1 MDCLTY
7 RRIKLAAPQDAS
19 HEVIAHAHACRECA
33 AFTRQLEA
41 FEQDLHTTLHV
52 PVSEGLAEKII
63 LRRSRPQWFRTTWL
77 PVAAAIVITV
87 AALVT
92 FDTLPS
98 RNSFALQFVNHV
110 LSEPNV
116 VGTTAEV
123 EPTALRLAF
132 ANFGGQLQRDIGEV
146 QYVKQC
152 KIGGVDSTH
161 VQISTRSGDAALLL
175 RPGRRASIDTPEV
188 LEGHAVVLVSVPRGS
203 LAIVAATPK
212 QASEIR
218 SLVLASSEFHG

>member
-63 LRRSRPQWFRTTWL
+63 LRRGRPQWFRATWL
-77 PVAAAIVITV
+77 PVAAAIVITLM
-87 AALVT
+87 ALVT
-92 FDTLPS
+92 FNEPPS
-98 RNSFALQFVNHV
+98 RDSFAQEFVNHV
-110 LSEPNV
+110 LSEPKTLAADEDV
-116 VGTTAEV
+116 D
-123 EPTALRLAF
+123 PDALRLAI
-132 ANFGGQLQRDIGEV
+132 ANFGGQLKSNFGD
-146 QYVKQC
+146 VKYLNQC
-152 KIGGVDSTH
+152 RIDGVDSTH
-161 VQISTRSGDAALLL
+161 VQISTSFGKAALLL
-175 RPGRRASIDTPEV
+175 RPGRRANLETPEV
-188 LEGHAVVLVSVPRGS
+188 HKGQAVVVVAVPRGS
-203 LAIVAATPK
+203 LAIVAATPR

-218 SLVLASSEFHG
+218 SLVLSSTDFRG

>member
-19 HEVIAHAHACRECA
+19 HEIIVHARECRECA

-41 FEQDLHTTLHV
+41 FEQDLYTTLHV

-63 LRRSRPQWFRTTWL
+63 LRRGRPQWFRTTWL
-77 PVAAAIVITV
+77 PVAAAIVIAV

-92 FDTLPS
+92 FNSLPS
-98 RNSFALQFVNHV
+98 HNSFSLQFVNHV
-110 LSEPNV
+110 LSEPNI
-116 VGTTAEV
+116 VGTNVEV
-123 EPTALRLAF
+123 EPNALKLAF
-132 ANFGGQLQRDIGEV
+132 ANFGGQLQRDFGEV
-146 QYVKQC
+146 QYVNQC
-152 KIGGVDSTH
+152 NIGGVDSTH
-161 VQISTRSGDAALLL
+161 VQISTHSGNAALLL

-188 LEGHAVVLVSVPRGS
+188 HEGHAVVVVSVPRGS
-203 LAIVAATPK
+203 LAIVAATPQ